1 MKDLRF
7 NNKAIVLFCSLAV
20 GLTSCKN
27 NKNETSENNNTNE
40 QMQTN
45 EVSLLS
51 PDEFN
56 GNIDGKEVKLF
67 TLSNNNGME
76 VYLTNYGGRIVG
88 LVVPDK
94 NGKKTDVVIGFDSAE
109 AYEKS
114 SEAYFGATIG
124 RYGNRIDQGKFS
136 LDGEEYS
143 ITVNNNGNALH
154 GGKKGFQTKIWDA
167 EQPDDNSLVLSYV
180 SEDMEEGFPG
190 NLEVKVIFS
199 INEDNELKIDY
210 HATTDKTTVVNLTNH
225 AFFNLNG
232 EGSGD
237 ILDHTLQIYADK
249 FTPVDETLIPTGELR
264 DVEGTPFNFREPK
277 EIGEEINAENE
288 QLKNGLGY
296 DHNYELSGKKGEGM
310 NHAATVKGDKS
321 GIVMEVFTEEPGLQ
335 FYSGNFMKSKN
346 TLKSGAKDDYRTAF
360 CLETQHFPDAP
371 NQPDFPSTVLEP
383 GETYETTS
391 IYAFNLE

>member
-1 MKDLRF
+1 MIKKRF
-7 NNKAIVLFCSLAV
+7 QNKAIVLFCSLAV
-20 GLTSCKN
+20 SLTSCKN
-27 NKNETSENNNTNE
+27 NKNETSERNNTHE
-40 QMQTN
+40 QMQTK
-45 EVSLLS
+45 EVSLLN
-51 PDEFN
+51 PEEFK
-56 GNIDGKEVKLF
+56 GKIDGKDVGLY
-67 TLSNNNGME
+67 TLSNSQGME
-76 VYLTNYGGRIVG
+76 VYFTNYGGRIVG
-88 LVVPDK
+88 LIVPDK
-94 NGKKTDVVIGFDSAE
+94 NGKKTDVVVGFDSAE
-109 AYEKS
+109 AYENS

-190 NLEVKVIFS
+190 NLEVKVTFS
-199 INEDNELKIDY
+199 INDDNELKIDY
-210 HATTDKTTVVNLTNH
+210 YATTDKTTVVNLTNH

-249 FTPVDETLIPTGELR
+249 FTPVNETLIPTGELR
-264 DVEGTPFNFREPK
+264 NVEGTPFDFRKPK
-277 EIGEEINAENE
+277 EIGGEINTENE

-296 DHNYELSGKKGEGM
+296 DHNYVLSGKKGKAM

-321 GIVMEVFTEEPGLQ
+321 GIVMEVYTEEPGLQ

-346 TLKSGAKDDYRTAF
+346 TLKSGANDDYRTAF
-360 CLETQHFPDAP
+360 CLETQHFPDSP
-371 NQPDFPSTVLEP
+371 NRPNFPSTVLES
-383 GETYETTS
+383 GETYVTTS
-391 IYAFNLE
+391 IYSFDTE

>member
-1 MKDLRF
+1 MIKKKF
-7 NNKAIVLFCSLAV
+7 QNKAIVLFCSLAV

-27 NKNETSENNNTNE
+27 KNEKSERNNTNE
-40 QMQTN
+40 QMQTK
-45 EVSLLS
+45 EVSLLN
-51 PDEFN
+51 PKEFK
-56 GNIDGKEVKLF
+56 GKIDGKDVKLY
-67 TLSNNNGME
+67 TLSNSQGME
-76 VYLTNYGGRIVG
+76 VYFTNYGGRIVG
-88 LVVPDK
+88 LIVPDK
-94 NGKKTDVVIGFDSAE
+94 NGKKTDVVVGFDSSE
-109 AYEKS
+109 AYENS

-124 RYGNRIDQGKFS
+124 RYGNRIDKGEFS

-190 NLEVKVIFS
+190 NLEVKVTFS
-199 INEDNELKIDY
+199 IDDDNELKIDY
-210 HATTDKTTVVNLTNH
+210 HATTDKKTVVNLTNH

-264 DVEGTPFNFREPK
+264 NVEGTPFDFRKPK
-277 EIGEEINAENE
+277 DIGDEINAENE

-296 DHNYELSGKKGEGM
+296 DHNYVLSGKKGKGM

-321 GIVMEVFTEEPGLQ
+321 GIVMEVYTEEPGLQ

-346 TLKSGAKDDYRTAF
+346 TLKSGANDDYRTAF
-360 CLETQHFPDAP
+360 CLETQHFPDSP
-371 NQPDFPSTVLEP
+371 NQRDFPSTVLES
-383 GETYETTS
+383 GEVYETTS
-391 IYAFNLE
+391 IYSFDIK